1 MEAHL
6 NSEQWEP
13 QEGAPLAEDRHQLYA
28 VPDKMMVVSPG
39 ELSFYAVAEA
49 ARNRFIERDGH
60 RFENKPVMV
69 YEDGEWFLKD
79 IN

>member
-1 MEAHL
+1 
-6 NSEQWEP
+6 
-13 QEGAPLAEDRHQLYA
+13 
-28 VPDKMMVVSPG
+28 MMVVSPD